1 MGSVN
6 VPNRNID
13 RTVKIY
19 DNFYKFEANV
29 PGAEYDQVYS
39 FLVSVFKNPES
50 AGNFTTVLF
59 RIAQETKTNVLTI
72 LQTLEGQDSIQLT
85 VTLAYYLNG
94 LRSPATLLGVNSP
107 AQPNYFV
114 ARNILL

>member
-19 DNFYKFEANV
+19 DDFYKFEAVV
-29 PGAEYDQVYS
+29 PGAEYDQVFS
-39 FLVSVFKNPES
+39 FFKSVFKTNDA

-59 RIAQETKTNVLTI
+59 RIAQETRTNVLTI
-72 LQTLEGQDSIQLT
+72 LQSIEYQDSVQLT

-107 AQPNYFV
+107 AQPNWFV
-114 ARNILL
+114 ARNVLL